1 MAVSKTARAGIR
13 EICDASEV
21 PWTDQKIDERIRAL
35 RADARD
41 AESNVSPEDL
51 AEIMTLSFGTVLASV
66 YGQANAEAVARK
78 VYEVG
83 LPTHTKTHLSG
94 GTDVDWNR
102 VSKAILSLID
112 DVDAS
117 EYDTGDAVSYDKY
130 FFVDPN
136 HPNLYGLPVPDEK
149 VREAYDN
156 GLGLDD
162 MGFVAIE
169 RVGGQRI
176 MAARYPSGP
185 PPKPATDPTPGSVGS
200 TGKGGHP
207 EPGKKGGPRVDA
219 GQKSGSPLDAGKK
232 DGLQDEEATLQD
244 VLAAV
249 TNLSRKVDTQGLEMD
264 ELRQVLG
271 NGLPRG
277 AAQKGAEPLP
287 RHGVSMFGN
296 AQDVAA
302 GNVRGLAGAAPR
314 LGAMKPRSAP
324 KEFEAEPDSVKDILR
339 ELLVERRARKEPED
353 YADST
358 AYTAGVKGVEKL
370 ENLRRK
376 FREDPGE
383 KHRVM
388 MEKVHAVAPD
398 LATYLEKCTNLSQC
412 RLSTY
417 LGVLLV
423 EIMSAADREDLGR
436 VRGLT
441 AGGVQMLE
449 QWTIN
454 GALELAWMYTL
465 VPDSPLIT
473 ANPDAPKVLK
483 VDDLKKPKGR
493 RAFATLAEHSVI
505 AGALAAQKNY
515 EELNKLLKD
524 A

>member
-21 PWTDQKIDERIRAL
+21 PWTDKKIDERIRAL

-66 YGQANAEAVARK
+66 YGQANVEAVARK

-83 LPTHTKTHLSG
+83 VPTHTKMHLFG

-102 VSKAILSLID
+102 VSTAILSLID

-200 TGKGGHP
+200 TGKGGYP

-219 GQKSGSPLDAGKK
+219 GKK
-232 DGLQDEEATLQD
+232 DGLHDEEPIMRD

-249 TNLSRKVDTQGLEMD
+249 THLSRKVDTQSLEMD

-314 LGAMKPRSAP
+314 LEAMKLRSAP

-339 ELLVERRARKEPED
+339 ELLVERRARKDPED

-376 FREDPGE
+376 FREEPEE

-423 EIMSAADREDLGR
+423 EIMAAADREDLGR